1 MTVIDTTT
9 ERHVRDL
16 IGAVTRRDV
25 SALGLDD
32 DLVASIGIDSMEGL
46 QILAG
51 VEKHFSVR
59 LRDDELIEMR
69 TIRRIVR
76 GVNEACTE
84 RQVK

>member
-1 MTVIDTTT
+1 MTVIDATTAR
-9 ERHVRDL
+9 EVRDL
-16 IGAVTRRDV
+16 IGVFTRRDV

-32 DLVASIGIDSMEGL
+32 DLVAAIGIDSMEGL

-51 VEKHFSVR
+51 VEKHFGVR

-76 GVNEACTE
+76 GVNEAA
-84 RQVK
+84 R